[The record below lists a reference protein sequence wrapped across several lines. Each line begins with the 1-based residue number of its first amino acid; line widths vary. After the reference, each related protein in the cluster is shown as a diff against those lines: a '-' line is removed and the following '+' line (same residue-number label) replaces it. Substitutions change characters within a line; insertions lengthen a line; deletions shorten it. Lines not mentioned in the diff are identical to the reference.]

1 MMDTQ
6 QIPVTDDFFL
16 GDRLR
21 IRQPAKGYR
30 AGIDAVLL
38 AATAEA
44 GGRILDVG
52 AGCGVVGLCV
62 AARLP
67 DANVV
72 LVERERA
79 LCALARQ
86 NVVANA
92 MAAHVSVVE
101 ADITA
106 ALTNE
111 TRAILV
117 DASFTHVLANPP
129 FHDSAGGTAAASEL
143 KAASHAM
150 PAGTLDEW
158 LRFMARVA
166 APGGRATIIHKAD
179 ALPDI
184 LDVFRGRFGAIT
196 VRPIHPRPGDA
207 AIRVLVDGIKGSR
220 APLTLRPGLI
230 LHGNGHAFTDELN
243 AILRHGAALEP

>member
-1 MMDTQ
+1 MTGAF

-38 AATAEA
+38 AATAKA
-44 GGRILDVG
+44 GGLILDIG
-52 AGCGVVGLCV
+52 AGCGVVGLCA

-67 DANVV
+67 EANAV
-72 LVERERA
+72 LVEREPA
-79 LCALARQ
+79 LCALARE
-86 NVVANA
+86 NVAANA
-92 MAAHVSVVE
+92 FAARVSVVW

-106 ALTNE
+106 PLTTE
-111 TRAILV
+111 AQAVLG
-117 DASFTHVLANPP
+117 DATFTHVLANPP
-129 FHDSAGGTAAASEL
+129 FHDTAGGTAAASEL
-143 KAASHAM
+143 KAAAHAM
-150 PAGTLDEW
+150 RAGSLDEW
-158 LRFMARVA
+158 LRFMARMA
-166 APGGRATIIHKAD
+166 APGGRATMIHKAD
-179 ALPDI
+179 ALAEI
-184 LDVFRGRFGAIT
+184 LEAFSGRFGAIT
-196 VRPIHPRPGDA
+196 VRPIHPRQGDA

-230 LHGNGHAFTDELN
+230 LHGTGNAFTDELD